1 MKQFSKQE
9 ALDRMNQ
16 LGESGKPFLFI
27 IDYEQSEILI
37 EEPHVI
43 DSRECIFNLNG
54 FTNVVNLWNSNRA
67 GGGLMANSDLD
78 LEKATKL
85 AEDIKWVVKPV
96 SWNNYKRSYQTV
108 IKNINEGNSYLT
120 NLTCATQVETDLS
133 LRELFFRSDS
143 LYKMWLRDRFVF
155 FSPEIFVRIQNGEIY
170 SFPMKGTI
178 DASLPDAEHRILNDL
193 KESAEHATIVDLIRN
208 DLSIV
213 AKDVTVSKYRY
224 LDKIT
229 TNRGSLLQVSSE
241 IKGKLPFDYRAKLG
255 DILFAL
261 LPAGSITGAPKK
273 KTQLI
278 ISESE
283 THKRGFYTGIAGY
296 FDGERLDSAVMI
308 RFIEQADD
316 GKLYFK
322 SGGGITSK
330 SNIESEYNEMIQ
342 KVYVPLY

>member
-1 MKQFSKQE
+1 MKLFTKQE
-9 ALDRMNQ
+9 ALDRMNL

-27 IDYEQSEILI
+27 IDYDQAEIFI
-37 EEPHVI
+37 EEPHLI
-43 DSRECIFNLNG
+43 DSKECLFNLNG
-54 FTNVVNLWNSNRA
+54 FTNVDNACNINRA
-67 GGGLMANSDLD
+67 GGELMGNFNSDP
-78 LEKATKL
+78 ERTTKL
-85 AEDIKWVVKPV
+85 DKDIKWVVKPV
-96 SWNNYKRSYQTV
+96 SWENYKRSFQNV
-108 IKNINEGNSYLT
+108 IKNINDGNSYLT
-120 NLTCATQVETDLS
+120 NLTCATLVETNHS
-133 LRELFFRSDS
+133 LQELFLRSDS
-143 LYKMWLRDRFVF
+143 LYKMWFKDRFVF

-170 SFPMKGTI
+170 SYPMKGTI
-178 DASLPDAEHRILNDL
+178 DASLPDAEHCILNDL

-229 TNRGSLLQVSSE
+229 TNKGSLLQVSSE
-241 IKGKLPFDYRAKLG
+241 IKGKLPVDYSAKLG

-273 KTQLI
+273 KTQAI

-296 FDGERLDSAVMI
+296 FDGERLDSTVMI
-308 RFIEQADD
+308 RFIEQAD
-316 GKLYFK
+316 GKFYFK
-322 SGGGITSK
+322 SGGGITAK
-330 SNIESEYNEMIQ
+330 SNLESEYNEMIQ